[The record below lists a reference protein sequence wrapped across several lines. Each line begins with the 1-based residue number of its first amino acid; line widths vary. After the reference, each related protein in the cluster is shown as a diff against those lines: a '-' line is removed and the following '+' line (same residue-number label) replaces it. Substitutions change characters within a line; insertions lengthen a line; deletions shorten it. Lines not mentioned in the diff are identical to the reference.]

1 MLVKQRIIAI
11 TLILVTVVAGYF
23 AYASEMY
30 EDSRFARFPF
40 KMGLDLAG
48 GTHLVYSAD
57 ISTLPSTEIN
67 DSLDSLRD
75 VIERRINIF
84 GVSEP
89 RVQVERRKENNL
101 PVGRLI
107 IELPGITDV
116 DEATRL
122 IGATPV
128 LEFRIENPD
137 FNLDDVV
144 ADEHGNVTL
153 NGDIVTPDDFYIS
166 SGLSGKHLQRAQLD
180 FHHVTGEPFV
190 SLVFDKEGSKLF
202 ADITTDNVGKT
213 IAIYLDGSPIQTPA
227 PVVQEAITGGQAQ
240 MTGTYTADE
249 AKQLVGRL
257 NSGALPIPITLL
269 STQSVGASLGEEA
282 VERGVF
288 AGIIGIILVAIF
300 FLAWYRLPGLLA
312 VVSLTFYL
320 SLMFSL
326 FKLIPVTLTSAGVAG
341 FILSIGLAVD
351 ANVLIFERLKEELRE
366 KDKIYEAI
374 ENAFSRAWPSIRDAN
389 VSSLLTAIILFW
401 FGSSLIK
408 GFALTFGIGVLVSMF
423 SAITFTKALLMSLN
437 LKKSSVLL
445 HSGFKK

>member
-128 LEFRIENPD
+128 LEFRIETVP
-137 FNLDDVV
+137 
-144 ADEHGNVTL
+144 
-153 NGDIVTPDDFYIS
+153 
-166 SGLSGKHLQRAQLD
+166 
-180 FHHVTGEPFV
+180 
-190 SLVFDKEGSKLF
+190 
-202 ADITTDNVGKT
+202 
-213 IAIYLDGSPIQTPA
+213 
-227 PVVQEAITGGQAQ
+227 
-240 MTGTYTADE
+240 
-249 AKQLVGRL
+249 
-257 NSGALPIPITLL
+257 NS
-269 STQSVGASLGEEA
+269 E
-282 VERGVF
+282 
-288 AGIIGIILVAIF
+288 
-300 FLAWYRLPGLLA
+300 
-312 VVSLTFYL
+312 
-320 SLMFSL
+320 
-326 FKLIPVTLTSAGVAG
+326 
-341 FILSIGLAVD
+341 
-351 ANVLIFERLKEELRE
+351 
-366 KDKIYEAI
+366 
-374 ENAFSRAWPSIRDAN
+374 
-389 VSSLLTAIILFW
+389 
-401 FGSSLIK
+401 
-408 GFALTFGIGVLVSMF
+408 
-423 SAITFTKALLMSLN
+423 
-437 LKKSSVLL
+437 
-445 HSGFKK
+445 

>member
-213 IAIYLDGSPIQTPA
+213 IAIYLDGSPIQTP
-227 PVVQEAITGGQAQ
+227 VVQEAITGGQAQ